1 MKKWMYVLG
10 PGIML
15 AVFMFFYLASKEE
28 TEARLKAE
36 KAHKEEVAKE
46 AEQKK
51 QLAEAKAREDAER
64 RNAERAADEAR
75 IAKEKQD
82 RYDADMRRIKDDTD
96 KANASAADSAAK
108 VSELTI
114 ELDTLHKQKDSLTRE
129 GFDLAKRVEMAA
141 VARRN
146 SEIEIQRMVEM
157 IANRADQSSM
167 TKMPPPPP
175 PPKES

>member
-51 QLAEAKAREDAER
+51 QLAEKKAREDAER
-64 RNAERAADEAR
+64 RNAERATEEAR

-96 KANASAADSAAK
+96 KASASAAESAVK

-114 ELDTLHKQKDSLTRE
+114 ELDTLHKQKDALTRE
-129 GFDLAKRVEMAA
+129 GFELAKRVEMAA

-146 SEIEIQRMVEM
+146 AEIEIQRMVEM
-157 IANRADQSSM
+157 IANKADQSTM
-167 TKMPPPPP
+167 TKTPPPPP

>member
-15 AVFMFFYLASKEE
+15 AVFMFFYLASREE
-28 TEARLKAE
+28 TEAKLKAE
-36 KAHKEEVAKE
+36 KAQKAELARE
-46 AEQKK
+46 AEEKRQI
-51 QLAEAKAREDAER
+51 AEKKAREDALR
-64 RNAERAADEAR
+64 REAERVAEEAKT
-75 IAKEKQD
+75 AKEKQD

-96 KANASAADSAAK
+96 KANANAEASAAK

-114 ELDTLHKQKDSLTRE
+114 QLDTLRKQKDTLTRD
-129 GFDLAKRVEMAA
+129 GFELAKRVEMAA

-146 SEIEIQRMVEM
+146 AEIEIQRMVEM
-157 IANRADQSSM
+157 ISQRAEQSALA
-167 TKMPPPPP
+167 KPPPP

>member
-51 QLAEAKAREDAER
+51 QLADLNDLKQQL
-64 RNAERAADEAR
+64 NAALSEL
-75 IAKEKQD
+75 
-82 RYDADMRRIKDDTD
+82 
-96 KANASAADSAAK
+96 KANQA
-108 VSELTI
+108 I
-114 ELDTLHKQKDSLTRE
+114 
-129 GFDLAKRVEMAA
+129 
-141 VARRN
+141 VA
-146 SEIEIQRMVEM
+146 QR
-157 IANRADQSSM
+157 
-167 TKMPPPPP
+167 
-175 PPKES
+175 